1 MLFALQK
8 KKAEI
13 NLISAF
19 FFLCVLFLSF
29 EPVFGEPLAGGFV
42 EELQAGPS
50 HKYREEEE
58 ADSDHNVLSHWCV
71 SVCALPAH
79 LCIDHRVVGDID
91 GVGEV
96 AEEFAHLH
104 RAFALNRA
112 TCAHQDQQREDN
124 QDDKALVQTIIEYPT
139 GLVAQLS
146 KMANL
151 ASVTVVEEKDPTAQA
166 FIVKTTQYFVPMSES
181 IDVEAELEKLAADE
195 KYYEGFLRFL

>member
-1 MLFALQK
+1 M
-8 KKAEI
+8 
-13 NLISAF
+13 
-19 FFLCVLFLSF
+19 
-29 EPVFGEPLAGGFV
+29 
-42 EELQAGPS
+42 
-50 HKYREEEE
+50 
-58 ADSDHNVLSHWCV
+58 
-71 SVCALPAH
+71 
-79 LCIDHRVVGDID
+79 GDID
-91 GVGEV
+91 GVRDV
-96 AEEFAHLH
+96 AEELAELH

-112 TCAHQDQQREDN
+112 TCAHQDQQREDDL
-124 QDDKALVQTIIEYPT
+124 DDQALIQTIIEYPT